1 MNKNKFHV
9 IHDRTL
15 SLFVAISEF
24 AKYSDNSS
32 RIKTESTESAV
43 DFGRIFPLSVNSSI
57 FVKKD
62 IRNNVGFNDNSFELG
77 KGGMDVTVNGH
88 TQLNGAVITSEADA
102 EHNKLTTQTIRA
114 TEIKNHSELKTES
127 AAVGTGAM
135 AAMTMA
141 MSALGNQHDTNY
153 SSTKSAVGANIALIT
168 EDKNAQN
175 IN

>member
-62 IRNNVGFNDNSFELG
+62 NGDSFELG